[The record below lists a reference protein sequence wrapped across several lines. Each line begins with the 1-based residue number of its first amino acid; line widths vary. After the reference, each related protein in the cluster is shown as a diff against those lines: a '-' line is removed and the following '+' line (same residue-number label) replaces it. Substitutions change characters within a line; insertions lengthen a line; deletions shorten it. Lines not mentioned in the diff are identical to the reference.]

1 MKRIALVSRVQ
12 WGFEALYIMLEYRS
26 KGLDICAVFTLP
38 EEESRKHSNYVSFIE
53 VCHKNSLSMIE
64 TLNINDE
71 TERIKEME
79 LDYIFILGWSQL
91 LGQELLELPK
101 LGCIGTHPAR
111 LPKDR
116 GRAPVTWQLIK
127 GYHKSALTFFFIDEG
142 VDSGDIIMQRE
153 IPLTLEDTCRSFY
166 EKIIGTG
173 KSMLNDILPLLI
185 NNRLPR
191 TPQDHRYATYFPRR
205 RPEDGIID
213 WNSNAFEIYNWV
225 RGLTR
230 PFPGAFTFFNRKKL
244 FVWSARIESYVDGD
258 KPPGYV
264 KAIDEDGILVSTAK
278 GWIYL
283 TIVQFE
289 GEGEITQ
296 FKAGE
301 MGMLTGNILGN

>member
-116 GRAPVTWQLIK
+116 GRAPVTWQLI
-127 GYHKSALTFFFIDEG
+127 
-142 VDSGDIIMQRE
+142 
-153 IPLTLEDTCRSFY
+153 
-166 EKIIGTG
+166 
-173 KSMLNDILPLLI
+173 
-185 NNRLPR
+185 
-191 TPQDHRYATYFPRR
+191 
-205 RPEDGIID
+205 
-213 WNSNAFEIYNWV
+213 
-225 RGLTR
+225 
-230 PFPGAFTFFNRKKL
+230 
-244 FVWSARIESYVDGD
+244 
-258 KPPGYV
+258 
-264 KAIDEDGILVSTAK
+264 
-278 GWIYL
+278 
-283 TIVQFE
+283 
-289 GEGEITQ
+289 
-296 FKAGE
+296 
-301 MGMLTGNILGN
+301 